1 MSKKTLKKVLSRAAD
16 IDKSL
21 AVIRRA
27 VETRETQREALKFD
41 PNAEK
46 ACRAAAERRLA
57 YVSAVYS
64 SADLAELRI
73 AISEVARRRG
83 EFPSPSL
90 TTILRWRR
98 WINSDGTLP
107 LHLLQ
112 NKHKGARQSRKNC
125 LYED

>member
-1 MSKKTLKKVLSRAAD
+1 MSKNTLKKILSRAAD

-27 VETRETQREALKFD
+27 VETREKQSEALKFD
-41 PNAEK
+41 SDAEK

-73 AISEVARRRG
+73 AVSEVARRRG

-112 NKHKGARQSRKNC
+112 NKHKGARQSHKNC

>member
-1 MSKKTLKKVLSRAAD
+1 MSKKTLKKILSRAAD

-27 VETRETQREALKFD
+27 VETREKQGEALKFD
-41 PNAEK
+41 PSAEK

-73 AISEVARRRG
+73 AVSEVARRCV
-83 EFPSPSL
+83 EFPSPSVI
-90 TTILRWRR
+90 TVLRWRR
-98 WINSDGTLP
+98 WMNSDGTLP
-107 LHLLQ
+107 AHLFQ
-112 NKHKGARQSRKNC
+112 DKHKCALQARKNR